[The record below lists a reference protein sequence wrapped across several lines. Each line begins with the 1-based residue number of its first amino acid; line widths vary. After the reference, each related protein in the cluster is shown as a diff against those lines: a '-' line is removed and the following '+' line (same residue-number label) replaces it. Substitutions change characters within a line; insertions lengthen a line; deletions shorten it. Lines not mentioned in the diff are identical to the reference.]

1 MNVLT
6 RWDPLQ
12 EALDLRRAMDMVMQR
27 TGAGGNGQQ
36 QFDLSM
42 DIYETEDAYE
52 IEAALPGL
60 KPEGVEITLNNNV
73 LTIRG
78 ETKMEEEKED
88 RNYHL
93 RERRYGAFVRSITLP
108 SSINAD
114 AIEAHYDNGVLK
126 LRLPKAEEAKP
137 KRSQVQPNGGT
148 SKTVKPKVRETTKET
163 SS

>member
-12 EALDLRRAMDMVMQR
+12 EVLDMRRAMDQIMQR
-27 TGAGGNGQQ
+27 TAADGQP
-36 QFDLSM
+36 QFDLAM
-42 DIYETEDAYE
+42 DIYETPESYE
-52 IEAALPGL
+52 IEASMPGV
-60 KPEGVEITLNNNV
+60 KPENVDITLNNNV

-78 ETKMEEEKED
+78 ETKAEEEKED
-88 RNYHL
+88 KNYHL
-93 RERRYGAFVRSITLP
+93 RERRAGSFIRSITLP

-114 AIEAHYDNGVLK
+114 TIEAHYDNGVLK

-137 KRSQVQPNGGT
+137 KHIELKHNGST
-148 SKTVKPKVRETTKET
+148 SKTTKTQVKGT

>member
-12 EALDLRRAMDMVMQR
+12 EMLDFHRAMDMVRQR
-27 TGAGGNGQQ
+27 TGASGEGQQ

-42 DIYETEDAYE
+42 DIYETPDAYE
-52 IEAALPGL
+52 IEASVPGV
-60 KPEGVEITLNNNV
+60 KPEDVEITLNNNV

-78 ETKMEEEKED
+78 ETKMENEKEEK
-88 RNYHL
+88 NYHL
-93 RERRYGAFVRSITLP
+93 RERRVGAFVRSITLP
-108 SSINAD
+108 TSINAD

-137 KRSQVQPNGGT
+137 KRIQVQSNGGT
-148 SKTVKPKVRETTKET
+148 SKTVKPKTKE
-163 SS
+163 SA

>member
-12 EALDLRRAMDMVMQR
+12 EMLDFNRAMDLVRQR
-27 TGAGGNGQQ
+27 SGALGDGQ

-42 DIYETEDAYE
+42 DIYETPDAYE
-52 IEAALPGL
+52 IEAALPGV
-60 KPEGVEITLNNNV
+60 KPEDVDITLNNNV

-78 ETKMEEEKED
+78 ETRMEEEKED

-93 RERRYGAFVRSITLP
+93 RERRVGAFVRSITLP
-108 SSINAD
+108 SSINSD

-137 KRSQVQPNGGT
+137 KHIQVKTNGST
-148 SKTVKPKVRETTKET
+148 SKTVKPKTKE
-163 SS
+163 SA

>member
-12 EALDLRRAMDMVMQR
+12 EMLDLRRAMDQIAQR
-27 TGAGGNGQQ
+27 TGVGTNGQQ
-36 QFDLSM
+36 QFDIAM
-42 DIYETEDAYE
+42 DIYETPDSYE
-52 IEAALPGL
+52 IEAAMPGI
-60 KPEGVEITLNNNV
+60 KPEDVDITLNNNV

-78 ETKMEEEKED
+78 ETKAEEEKED
-88 RNYHL
+88 KNYHL
-93 RERRYGAFVRSITLP
+93 RERRAGSFIRSITLP

-114 AIEAHYDNGVLK
+114 AIEARYDNGVLK

-137 KRSQVQPNGGT
+137 KHIEVKHNGSTAKTLKNQP
-148 SKTVKPKVRETTKET
+148 KAT

>member
-12 EALDLRRAMDMVMQR
+12 EMLDFNRAMDLVRQR
-27 TGAGGNGQQ
+27 TSALGDGQQ

-42 DIYETEDAYE
+42 DIYETPEAYE
-52 IEAALPGL
+52 IEAALRGV
-60 KPEGVEITLNNNV
+60 KPEDVEITLNNNV

-93 RERRYGAFVRSITLP
+93 RERRVGAFIRSITLP
-108 SSINAD
+108 SSINGD

-137 KRSQVQPNGGT
+137 KHIQVKTNGST
-148 SKTVKPKVRETTKET
+148 SKTVKPRKE

>member
-12 EALDLRRAMDMVMQR
+12 EVLDIRRAMDQIMQR
-27 TGAGGNGQQ
+27 TATEGQP
-36 QFDLSM
+36 QFDLAM
-42 DIYETEDAYE
+42 DIYETPDAYE
-52 IEAALPGL
+52 IEASLPGI
-60 KPEGVEITLNNNV
+60 KPEDVDLTLNNNV

-78 ETKMEEEKED
+78 ETKAEEEKEG

-93 RERRYGAFVRSITLP
+93 RERRSGSFIRSITLP
-108 SSINAD
+108 SSINED

-126 LRLPKAEEAKP
+126 LRLPKAEEA
-137 KRSQVQPNGGT
+137 RSKHIEIKHNGST
-148 SKTVKPKVRETTKET
+148 SKTVKTQTKGI

>member
-12 EALDLRRAMDMVMQR
+12 EMLDFHRAMDLVRQR
-27 TGAGGNGQQ
+27 TGPSTESQQ
-36 QFDLSM
+36 QFEPAM
-42 DIYETEDAYE
+42 DIYETPDAYE
-52 IEAALPGL
+52 IEASIPGV
-60 KPEGVEITLNNNV
+60 KPEDVEITLNNNV

-78 ETKMEEEKED
+78 ETRMEDEKED

-93 RERRYGAFVRSITLP
+93 RERRVGAFVRSLTLP

-137 KRSQVQPNGGT
+137 KHIQVQSNGGT
-148 SKTVKPKVRETTKET
+148 TKTVRPKTKEST
-163 SS
+163 KESS

>member
-12 EALDLRRAMDMVMQR
+12 EMLDFNRAMDLVRQR
-27 TGAGGNGQQ
+27 TSALGDGQQ

-42 DIYETEDAYE
+42 DIYETPDAYE
-52 IEAALPGL
+52 IEGALPGV
-60 KPEGVEITLNNNV
+60 KPEDVEITLNNNV

-78 ETKMEEEKED
+78 ETKVQEEKEE

-93 RERRYGAFVRSITLP
+93 RERGVGAFVRSITLP

-126 LRLPKAEEAKP
+126 LRLPKAEGARP
-137 KRSQVQPNGGT
+137 KRIQVQPNGGT
-148 SKTVKPKVRETTKET
+148 TKTVKPRTKE

>member
-12 EALDLRRAMDMVMQR
+12 EMLDFNRAMDLVRQR
-27 TGAGGNGQQ
+27 SGALGDGQQ

-42 DIYETEDAYE
+42 DIYETPDGYE
-52 IEAALPGL
+52 IEAALPGV
-60 KPEGVEITLNNNV
+60 KPEDVEITLNNNV

-78 ETKMEEEKED
+78 ETRMEEEKED

-93 RERRYGAFVRSITLP
+93 RERRVGAFVRSITLP

-137 KRSQVQPNGGT
+137 KHIQIKPNGSTSKARKEQSKGT
-148 SKTVKPKVRETTKET
+148 S
-163 SS
+163 S